1 MVGVLLVIQGPDQG
15 QSFPF
20 GKHTV
25 PIGRAAD
32 LLGVTGIRLNDPR
45 VSRLHCRLEWQ
56 GEKVLISDAGSGG
69 GTWVNGE
76 RLTGPRELRPGD
88 VLVVGETYLEF
99 RWSDNDQKA
108 TISWQ
113 PTRADES

>member
-1 MVGVLLVIQGPDQG
+1 MFGVLQVIQGPDEG
-15 QSFPF
+15 QSFQF

-25 PIGRAAD
+25 AVGRAAD

-56 GEKVLISDAGSGG
+56 GERVLVTDAGSAA

-76 RLTGPRELRPGD
+76 RVTAPRELQPGD
-88 VLVVGETYLEF
+88 VLFIGETYLEF
-99 RWSDNDQKA
+99 HWSHNDEKTTVA
-108 TISWQ
+108 WQ
-113 PTRADES
+113 PPRSDQS